1 MLAIIFILT
10 ALTVALFALT
20 LMQLRPGQGAVV
32 ARLDQMQGGERPR
45 MRLLRAAGARPGP
58 SD

>member
-1 MLAIIFILT
+1 MLAIIVILT

-20 LMQLRPGQGAVV
+20 LLQMRPGQGAFIG
-32 ARLDQMQGGERPR
+32 RLDQLQPGGAQDATPGGGGRPS
-45 MRLLRAAGARPGP
+45 P